1 MNHSSPTAAL
11 LGLTLFAWALC
22 SPGTAIAVD
31 QQTLYTQSLAATCA
45 NCHGTQGKGVS
56 DGSVPGLSGL
66 KADYIE
72 AQMKAFKSGERQATI
87 MHQLSK
93 GYSDEQIRL
102 LAAYFASQKP

>member
-1 MNHSSPTAAL
+1 MNHTPPVAGL
-11 LGLTLFAWALC
+11 LGAMFFAWALC
-22 SPGTAIAVD
+22 PAGAALAVD

-45 NCHGTQGKGVS
+45 NCHGTQGNGVS
-56 DGSVPGLSGL
+56 EGSVPGLAGL

-72 AQMKAFKSGERQATI
+72 AQMKAFKSGERPATI

-102 LAAYFASQKP
+102 LATYFASQKP

>member
-1 MNHSSPTAAL
+1 MKIRLTFSALAL
-11 LGLTLFAWALC
+11 L
-22 SPGTAIAVD
+22 AIAGTTHAQGVSP
-31 QQTLYTQSLAATCA
+31 QQARSWAAGCA

-56 DGSVPGLSGL
+56 EGSVPGLAGL

-72 AQMKAFKSGERQATI
+72 AQMKAFKSGERPATI

-102 LAAYFASQKP
+102 LATYFASQKP

>member
-1 MNHSSPTAAL
+1 MNHTSPTATL
-11 LGLTLFAWALC
+11 LGAILFAWALC
-22 SPGTAIAVD
+22 SAGAAIAVD

-56 DGSVPGLSGL
+56 DGSVPRLAGL

-102 LAAYFASQKP
+102 LATYFASQKP

>member
-11 LGLTLFAWALC
+11 LGLTLFAWTLC
-22 SPGTAIAVD
+22 SAGTAIAVD

-56 DGSVPGLSGL
+56 DGSVPGLAGL

>member
-1 MNHSSPTAAL
+1 MNHNTLTA
-11 LGLTLFAWALC
+11 TLFGPAVLAWALC
-22 SPGTAIAVD
+22 SAGAAIAVD
-31 QQTLYTQSLAATCA
+31 QQNLYTQSLAATCA

-56 DGSVPGLSGL
+56 DGSVPRLAGL

-93 GYSDEQIRL
+93 GYSEEQIRL

>member
-1 MNHSSPTAAL
+1 MNYPSPTATLLGPAL
-11 LGLTLFAWALC
+11 LALMLC
-22 SPGTAIAVD
+22 AAGAALSVD
-31 QQTLYTQSLAATCA
+31 QQSLYTQSLAATCA

-56 DGSVPGLSGL
+56 DASVPGLAGL

-93 GYSDEQIRL
+93 GYSEEQIRL

>member
-1 MNHSSPTAAL
+1 MNHHTSPATL
-11 LGLTLFAWALC
+11 LGPAVLAWAFC
-22 SPGTAIAVD
+22 VAGPAFAVD

-45 NCHGTQGKGVS
+45 NCHGTQGKGVPE
-56 DGSVPGLSGL
+56 GSVPGLTGL
-66 KADYIE
+66 KADFIE

-87 MHQLSK
+87 MHQLAK

>member
-1 MNHSSPTAAL
+1 MNHNTSTPPL
-11 LGLTLFAWALC
+11 LGHAVLAWALC
-22 SPGTAIAVD
+22 SASAAFAID
-31 QQTLYTQSLAATCA
+31 QQSLYIQSLAATCA
-45 NCHGTQGKGVS
+45 NCHGTQGKGVPE
-56 DGSVPGLSGL
+56 GSLPGLTGL

-87 MHQLSK
+87 MHQLAK

>member
-1 MNHSSPTAAL
+1 MNHIPSFV
-11 LGLTLFAWALC
+11 GLIRPMLFSWALC
-22 SPGTAIAVD
+22 LAGTALAAD

-45 NCHGTQGKGVS
+45 NCHGTQGKGVHE
-56 DGSVPGLSGL
+56 GSVPGLAGL
-66 KADYIE
+66 RADYIE

-93 GYSDEQIRL
+93 GYSEEQIRL

>member
-1 MNHSSPTAAL
+1 MNHNTLTATL
-11 LGLTLFAWALC
+11 LGPAVLAWALC
-22 SPGTAIAVD
+22 SAGTAVAVD
-31 QQTLYTQSLAATCA
+31 QSTLYTQGLAATCA

-56 DGSVPGLSGL
+56 ESSVPTLAGL

-93 GYSDEQIRL
+93 GYSDEQIRV

>member
-1 MNHSSPTAAL
+1 MNHNTSTAPL
-11 LGLTLFAWALC
+11 LGPAVLAWALC
-22 SPGTAIAVD
+22 SASAALAVD

-45 NCHGTQGKGVS
+45 NCHGTQGKGVPE
-56 DGSVPGLSGL
+56 GSVPGLTGL
-66 KADYIE
+66 RADYIE

-87 MHQLSK
+87 MHQLAK

>member
-1 MNHSSPTAAL
+1 MNHNSPTVTRLGPAL
-11 LGLTLFAWALC
+11 LAWALC
-22 SPGTAIAVD
+22 STGTALAVD

-56 DGSVPGLSGL
+56 EGSVPGLAGL

-72 AQMKAFKSGERQATI
+72 SQMKAFKSGERQATI

-93 GYSDEQIRL
+93 GYTDEQIRL
-102 LAAYFASQKP
+102 LASYFASQKP